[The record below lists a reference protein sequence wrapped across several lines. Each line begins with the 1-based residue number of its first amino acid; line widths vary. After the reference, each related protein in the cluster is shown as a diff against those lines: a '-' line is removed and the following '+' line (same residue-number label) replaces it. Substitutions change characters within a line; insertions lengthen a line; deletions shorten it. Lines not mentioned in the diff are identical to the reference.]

1 MEAIANLVGMFHAA
15 SIAVIIGL
23 VAFSLLA
30 IFLVLKVWQPDWD
43 GN

>member
-1 MEAIANLVGMFHAA
+1 MEAISSLHGIFHAA
-15 SIAVIIGL
+15 SLAVVTGL

-30 IFLVLKVWQPDWD
+30 IFLLLKVWKPDWD

>member
-1 MEAIANLVGMFHAA
+1 MEAVAYLVGMFHAA
-15 SIAVIIGL
+15 SLAVVIGL

-30 IFLVLKVWQPDWD
+30 IFLLLKVWQPDWD